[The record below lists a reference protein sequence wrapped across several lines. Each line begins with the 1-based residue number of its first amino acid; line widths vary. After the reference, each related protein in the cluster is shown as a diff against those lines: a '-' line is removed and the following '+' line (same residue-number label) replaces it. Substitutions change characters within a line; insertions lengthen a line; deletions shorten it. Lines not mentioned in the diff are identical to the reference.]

1 MHSAPSTAPPQDS
14 IAIADLSQPVI
25 SEYFATLNAG
35 DFQATAAL
43 FADDGALQ
51 PPFETPIV
59 GAEAIAAYL
68 SAEAKGFVLQPQQ
81 VTAQPLADGSTEL
94 QVGGRV
100 QTPLFSVHVGWR
112 FVLNSQ
118 QEICFLR
125 VKLLASLEELVRLRR

>member
-1 MHSAPSTAPPQDS
+1 MHSAPTMEP
-14 IAIADLSQPVI
+14 IVIADLGQPVI
-25 SEYFATLNAG
+25 SAYFATLNAG

-51 PPFETPIV
+51 PPFASPIV
-59 GAEAIAAYL
+59 GAEAIEVYL
-68 SAEAKGFVLQPQQ
+68 DTEAKGFVLQPQQ
-81 VTAQPLADGSTEL
+81 VTVQPLDDGCTEF

-118 QEICFLR
+118 QEICFVR
-125 VKLLASLEELVRLRR
+125 VKLLASLEELVQLRR